1 MHGPHS
7 VSDIGD
13 LDTAMPEVCHWLT
26 NEKKRKTDI
35 RLNDEYLDDSS
46 NR

>member
-13 LDTAMPEVCHWLT
+13 CTVIHCDAGVCHWLA

-35 RLNDEYLDDSS
+35 RLTDQ
-46 NR
+46 